1 MMFPM
6 KSRMQGTLIAALL
19 LAPFAAYAQDQA
31 PPGAPAAS
39 PPPAVAER
47 PAPAGP
53 DNGDLAWF
61 DDEMFG
67 FDADLEQDQGPGGEH
82 GAMGHGDGGEGIHG
96 FAMRGAPGGRMGMLH
111 RRMGARFAELDLS
124 DAQREKLRDL
134 HDAQARKAIQRRADM
149 QLARMD
155 LHKLMRSE
163 KVDMG
168 GVNTQIDRMAR
179 MHADAMKAAFEAHQQ
194 ARAVLTPEQMKRLRN
209 GPGPRMERHMMDG
222 EPLTPRR

>member
-19 LAPFAAYAQDQA
+19 LAPLAAIAQDHA
-31 PPGAPAAS
+31 PPGAPGV
-39 PPPAVAER
+39 PPPSTVAGQT
-47 PAPAGP
+47 APAAHE
-53 DNGDLAWF
+53 DGDLAWL

-67 FDADLEQDQGPGGEH
+67 FEQDPGPGDEH
-82 GAMGHGDGGEGIHG
+82 GAMGHGEGGDGMHRFAGRRGPGGEGM
-96 FAMRGAPGGRMGMLH
+96 AMLH
-111 RRMGARFAELDLS
+111 RHMAMRLGELDLS
-124 DAQREKLRDL
+124 DAQRERLRDI

-155 LHKLMRSE
+155 LHELMRAD
-163 KVDMG
+163 KVDVG
-168 GVNTQIDRMAR
+168 AVNAQIDRMAR

-194 ARAVLTPEQMKRLRN
+194 ARAVLTAEQLKKLRS
-209 GPGPRMERHMMDG
+209 GPGPRMERRMRDG